1 MSRDRAITVVIVDD
15 HPALRDGIRAGLER
29 EGSTSVVGEA
39 SDGIEAVGLVANVSP
54 DVVLMDLQLPSIDGV
69 EAIRRIVARAPDVKI
84 LVLTVLQTETNVIEA
99 IRAGASGYLLKTAT
113 TEEIVAGVRR
123 AYEGDAVFTPAL
135 AGLVLSD
142 VRARASSGRTEG
154 GLTPRE
160 MQVLRLVAQGHS
172 YSEIAAQLF
181 ISPKTARNHVQN
193 ILRKLRLGRRFDLM
207 RYAIERGLDR
217 PG

>member
-39 SDGIEAVGLVANVSP
+39 SDGVEAVGLVANVTP
-54 DVVLMDLQLPSIDGV
+54 DVVLMDLQLPGIDGV

-123 AYEGDAVFTPAL
+123 AHDGDAVFTPAL

-142 VRARASSGRTEG
+142 VRARASSGWTEG

-207 RYAIERGLDR
+207 RYGIERGLDR
-217 PG
+217 PE